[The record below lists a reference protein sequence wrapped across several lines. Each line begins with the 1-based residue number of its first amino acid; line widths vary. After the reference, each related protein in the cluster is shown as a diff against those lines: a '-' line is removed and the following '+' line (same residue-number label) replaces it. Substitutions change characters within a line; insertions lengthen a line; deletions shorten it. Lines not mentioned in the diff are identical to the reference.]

1 MEQTVIER
9 IRYITKKEFKSL
21 SDFSLK
27 SDIPYGTVKSVLS
40 KGINPS
46 YEFLSKLIIAT
57 PKYSANWILTGVG
70 DMLIPPTYGNIGE
83 AAKELKELQRIDEE
97 KKLEVAALIK
107 INEKYFSAFT
117 MKDLGNILDVIKE
130 TYKL

>member
-1 MEQTVIER
+1 MNNTVIER
-9 IRYITKKEFKSL
+9 IRFILKKEDYTQLRFSSDSGLSL
-21 SDFSLK
+21 N
-27 SDIPYGTVKSVLS
+27 TVKSVLIRGS
-40 KGINPS
+40 NPS
-46 YEFLSKLIIAT
+46 SDFLIKFISVF

-83 AAKELKELQRIDEE
+83 AAKELKELQKIDEE